1 MVTEGLETDCTEG
14 TEGLATDCTE
24 ATEATDWQNAGVA
37 QN

>member
-24 ATEATDWQNAGVA
+24 ATEATERQSAGVA

>member
-24 ATEATDWQNAGVA
+24 ATEATERQNAGVA